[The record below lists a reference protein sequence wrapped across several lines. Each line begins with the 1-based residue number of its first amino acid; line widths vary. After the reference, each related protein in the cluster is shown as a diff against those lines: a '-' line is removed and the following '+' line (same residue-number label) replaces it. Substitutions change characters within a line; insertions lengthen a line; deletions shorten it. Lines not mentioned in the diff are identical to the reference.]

1 MFCFKQYLPIGQ
13 HIWFKSTLHLE
24 SWEFNSFAWNEP
36 WKVFHVFCL
45 SGKMPGRGPGFQ
57 AWNRSQCFCLE
68 KAWRS
73 CLEKNPARV
82 PGRTQVWI
90 PGFKGSQ
97 CFCLEEGLEISPG
110 WLVRWRAVPS
120 SASSSPSTSPDA
132 WTPKVPPQS
141 CTQPSCA
148 SSFLLLCDSFPYGAT
163 SLFRLGEPPSHVSLS
178 QEDGRD
184 GVWVAGGL
192 LLVPAHL
199 AGGEEGE
206 QGPHHHQQ

>member
-1 MFCFKQYLPIGQ
+1 MFLPG
-13 HIWFKSTLHLE
+13 KKPEDL
-24 SWEFNSFAWNEP
+24 AWKRILQE
-36 WKVFHVFCL
+36 W
-45 SGKMPGRGPGFQ
+45 GR
-57 AWNRSQCFCLE
+57 R
-68 KAWRS
+68 
-73 CLEKNPARV
+73 
-82 PGRTQVWI
+82 QVWI
-90 PGFKGSQ
+90 PGCKGSQ

-132 WTPKVPPQS
+132 CWTPKVPRQS

-148 SSFLLLCDSFPYGAT
+148 SSFLLCYVTLSHGAT
-163 SLFRLGEPPSHVSLS
+163 FLFRLGEPPSHVSLS
-178 QEDGRD
+178 KEDGRV